1 MKIWKPTENTA
12 YNSTF
17 TCNYV
22 TQQPYTITTSKQR
35 YDSAIQEHV
44 DCKMTNGRNAAIIC
58 CKIKYR
64 TIPSFC
70 LKHAYGLQCRF
81 ICNRIRNF
89 FHVSMHCAHQN
100 NFCEVG
106 PVPTSSVS
114 VAKQMQSQNVWSIN
128 KSLFTYDNIQVQ
140 KWGTSQ
146 MAGIVQQCLTRTTA
160 CKK

>member
-35 YDSAIQEHV
+35 HDSAIQEHV
-44 DCKMTNGRNAAIIC
+44 NCKMTNGRNAAIIC

-100 NFCEVG
+100 NFCEVRYLLPAFLWPNKCNRKMYG
-106 PVPTSSVS
+106 
-114 VAKQMQSQNVWSIN
+114 QSIN
-128 KSLFTYDNIQVQ
+128 LYLHMTIYKYKSGVQV
-140 KWGTSQ
+140 KWEVLYSN
-146 MAGIVQQCLTRTTA
+146 V
-160 CKK
+160 